1 MMSAALRM
9 IATRSCQGRSA
20 QSWNAPLAA
29 ATASRTSSRVP
40 EANSPISVPS
50 IGEWAAL
57 YPEPSRA
64 SPFTNSG
71 CCCPSQDRATSMPC
85 S

>member
-1 MMSAALRM
+1 VERLLGGGDGVADVLARAL
-9 IATRSCQGRSA
+9 
-20 QSWNAPLAA
+20 
-29 ATASRTSSRVP
+29 
-40 EANSPISVPS
+40 ANSPISVPS
-50 IGEWAAL
+50 IGECAAL

-71 CCCPSQDRATSMPC
+71 CCWPSHDRATSMPL